1 MSVESWRIA
10 SVLFV
15 VAAMSAAL
23 GGGGCGSTT
32 GADSQRGLWRHG
44 PIWRQWPA
52 GRKPRPHCPGADAS
66 LHRLKPARIVS
77 RPKAAIETEHIAYVV
92 NGWTYTSLCGDMTVQ
107 AGAADAGKT
116 TGALVISCL
125 CVRGSSPLEA

>member
-1 MSVESWRIA
+1 MESWRIA

-32 GADSQRGLWRHG
+32 GADSQRAQATGPSGASGL
-44 PIWRQWPA
+44 A

-107 AGAADAGKT
+107 AGATDAGKT

-125 CVRGSSPLEA
+125 CVRGSSPLEV